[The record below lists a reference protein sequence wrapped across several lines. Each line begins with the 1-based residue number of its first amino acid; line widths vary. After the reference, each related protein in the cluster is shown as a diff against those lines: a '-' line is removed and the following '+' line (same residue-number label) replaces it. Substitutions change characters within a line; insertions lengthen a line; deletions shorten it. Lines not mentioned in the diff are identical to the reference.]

1 MFDDENEGKKTCSR
15 IYPAKR
21 FVILQEE
28 KRFHVYLVL
37 TSTFSILKEDK
48 PFEKKIADRAW
59 DMTLVWTMVGY
70 QM

>member
-1 MFDDENEGKKTCSR
+1 MMKMKEKNMFTYLSSKEIRNSSGR
-15 IYPAKR
+15 
-21 FVILQEE
+21 
-28 KRFHVYLVL
+28 KRFHVHLVL

-59 DMTLVWTMVGY
+59 DMTFVWTMVGY